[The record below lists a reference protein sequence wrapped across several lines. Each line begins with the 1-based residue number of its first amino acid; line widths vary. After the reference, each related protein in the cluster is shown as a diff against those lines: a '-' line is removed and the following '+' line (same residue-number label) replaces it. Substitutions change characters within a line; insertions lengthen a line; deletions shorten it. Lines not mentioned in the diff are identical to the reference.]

1 MPRHRDS
8 IENMAKKADGWMTIE
23 ELSMRAGVTTRNI
36 RAYQGRGLL
45 PPPVSRRG
53 ERAAFYTG
61 DHLARLR
68 LVSRLQARGFSLAG
82 IADLIAAWSEG
93 KTIEQVLG
101 MESAIAAAESED
113 REDSILISARELR
126 ANLPPDVDATLAL
139 KKLVAVGLLAPHAKG
154 YRLRHPKLYELGVSA
169 SRAGIPFD
177 AILEEH
183 ARLQEDM
190 HRIALRFVALF
201 TTHVLAPFIDA
212 GMPALRMPEIVEQ
225 MTRLRHLAI
234 EATVPLIRQ
243 ALADE
248 IEAAAQAGLPAPTA
262 KAR

>member
-1 MPRHRDS
+1 
-8 IENMAKKADGWMTIE
+8 MAKKAEGWMTIE
-23 ELSMRAGVTTRNI
+23 ELSMRSGVTTRNI

-53 ERAAFYTG
+53 ERAAFYTV

-68 LVSRLQARGFSLAG
+68 LVSRLQTRGFSLAG
-82 IADLIAAWSEG
+82 IADLLAAWSEG

-113 REDSILISARELR
+113 REDSIVVSARELR
-126 ANLPPDVDATLAL
+126 ANLPPGVDAKQAL
-139 KKLVAVGLLAPHAKG
+139 KKLVAVGLLAPHTKG
-154 YRLRHPKLYELGVSA
+154 YRLRHPKLYELGVGA

-190 HRIALRFVALF
+190 HRIALRFVGLF
-201 TTHVLAPFIDA
+201 TTYVFNPFIDA
-212 GMPALRMPEIVEQ
+212 GMPALEMPQILEQ
-225 MTRLRHLAI
+225 MTQLRHLAI

-248 IEAAAQAGLPAPTA
+248 IEAAAKAGLPVPPGKTA
-262 KAR
+262 